1 MEDELRTVL
10 PLLRERT
17 VYVKDDG
24 TGQDNSDYINKSFK
38 GILRLSPND
47 SSSYLEKDNYI
58 SYNETTA
65 DYISF
70 EDSIANQMEK
80 QFIRVSTSDGYLLDM
95 RVSAQ
100 GVEFDNLFVQ
110 GAVHVSKPLNLFTT
124 NKSSFRFGPTYI
136 VSERNKRNIYNAR
149 NEAQY
154 VPINDD
160 TLDDTYILLNQY
172 GNGMEFVNAK
182 NIIDIFIKEALM
194 QLASVPTGSI
204 QFIPVSIEQYKAL
217 LANSKGHN
225 VAKSENDSLIRDYL
239 LCDGS
244 YYRTEDFPELA
255 KILHKE
261 KISYWYPNTE
271 NDDVNNTVSITH
283 YSLKEE
289 INEKAEISVYNTN
302 LSDSDVELESKE
314 VRVFRVPDLRGMFIQ
329 SVVPGI
335 KETNK
340 VGDYSIDSIKDARLT
355 IKHGIDNH
363 YHYTVL
369 DSPASWQKN
378 TTSGNLAEVAIEG
391 DGYNIM
397 PEGCAPAALAR
408 YGGIYSN
415 SPTGIGHSCGKCCR
429 ACTVNYGTSA
439 IYKPVDTYLSCT
451 VGGPGGGYILS
462 TLNEP
467 LNESLTRYDW
477 MGTTSWTIDMTI
489 SKKEILEDENLDKNL
504 NYTAVEN
511 DPIYAGENK
520 LYVSYDTPEMR
531 SLLGYENTPEFYAV
545 LPLIKI

>member
-124 NKSSFRFGPTYI
+124 NKSSFRIGPTYI

-369 DSPASWQKN
+369 DGPASNQKN

-397 PEGCAPAALAR
+397 PEGCTPAALAR

-415 SPTGIGHSCGKCCR
+415 NPTGKGHSCGKCCTP
-429 ACTVNYGTSA
+429 CTVNYGTSA
-439 IYKPVDTYLSCT
+439 IYKPVHTYLDCT

-520 LYVSYDTPEMR
+520 SYVSYDTPEMR